1 MRSGFSDCEL
11 QSINAGLRQDIHPN
25 LFDSSLSSRGPLHST
40 IDTQFKHRISLP
52 FPPTS
57 SEKMA
62 SKKLLVV
69 FGATGV
75 QGGSVVKSILGDP
88 NMRAQWT
95 VRGITRDVTKPSAK
109 ELEALGAE
117 TAALVKANLNDPST
131 LKSAVKGAYAV
142 YAVTNFWESQS
153 AEVEKAQGTAIADA
167 AKEAGVQHFIWS
179 SLLNITE
186 LSKGALP
193 GVTHFDSKADIE
205 VYIRKI
211 GIPATFFLP
220 GFYMSNIPGSN
231 LARMPPDQ
239 KWKLAF
245 PIPASAPV
253 PLLDTANDTGK
264 FVKGIL
270 LNREKLL
277 GKRVYGATEYLTLT
291 EILNQFKELYPIAG
305 EGAETVELPHDVYKA
320 NLGKYGMS
328 EEAQE
333 ELLQN
338 MRLLAE
344 FGYYGGDSL
353 DESHSILVDKLTTW
367 KEFMSKAPAFAD
379 LK

>member
-1 MRSGFSDCEL
+1 
-11 QSINAGLRQDIHPN
+11 
-25 LFDSSLSSRGPLHST
+25 
-40 IDTQFKHRISLP
+40 
-52 FPPTS
+52 
-57 SEKMA
+57 MA
-62 SKKLLVV
+62 TKKLLVV

-75 QGGSVVKSILGDP
+75 QGGSVVKSILYDP
-88 NMRAQWT
+88 NMREQWA
-95 VRGITRDVTKPSAK
+95 VRGVTRDVSKPSAK
-109 ELEALGAE
+109 KLEALGVE
-117 TAALVKANLNDPST
+117 TVAVRICPIPNTSQNNLFKANLNDPST
-131 LKSAVKGAYAV
+131 LKLALKGAYAV

-153 AEVEKAQGTAIADA
+153 AEVERAQGTAIADA
-167 AKEAGVQHFIWS
+167 AKEADVQHFIWS

-186 LSKGALP
+186 LSKEVLP
-193 GVTHFDSKADIE
+193 MVTHFDSKAHIE
-205 VYIRKI
+205 EYIRKI

-220 GFYMSNIPGSN
+220 GFYMSNIPGVN
-231 LARMPPDQ
+231 LAQMPPDQ

-245 PIPASAPV
+245 PIPASAQV

-305 EGAETVELPHDVYKA
+305 EGAETIEVPHDVYKA
-320 NLGKYGMS
+320 NLAKYGMS

-338 MRLLAE
+338 MRLMAE

-353 DESHSILVDKLTTW
+353 NGSHSILVDKLTTW